1 MRWLCQCLLV
11 GLHFSAHLNF
21 PVSTLSDE
29 TMQHLDIPHP
39 NDMYGL
45 SKRKQGKIAAGQDDP
60 NISTFNGAGSDSTK
74 KAALGEAAPPRRR
87 VCWAGNGQPS
97 TGRGAWGWGAAPPPG
112 TYGCQNY
119 DQNHAIGHW
128 AFQSDQRC
136 LMQSRRAGKYPST
149 ETARF
154 WPAGMQVLIRC
165 HLCCSRVLQHPSCL
179 SSSSPYPAP
188 CWQAKVRR
196 KKL

>member
-1 MRWLCQCLLV
+1 MSGFFNAKCEMRWLCQCLLV

-97 TGRGAWGWGAAPPPG
+97 TGRGAWG
-112 TYGCQNY
+112 
-119 DQNHAIGHW
+119 
-128 AFQSDQRC
+128 
-136 LMQSRRAGKYPST
+136 
-149 ETARF
+149 
-154 WPAGMQVLIRC
+154 
-165 HLCCSRVLQHPSCL
+165 
-179 SSSSPYPAP
+179 
-188 CWQAKVRR
+188 
-196 KKL
+196 